1 MIIYR
6 DMILGRS
13 LTGMDV
19 HYLSPSEKNGNS
31 SDEELDER
39 LRKLVAVWKGCKPEE
54 VDLSPENTIA
64 LAEELKAE
72 LSQSRVRYAK
82 D

>member
-1 MIIYR
+1 MRGIQRRLLKLETRQGERFSAWIR
-6 DMILGRS
+6 L
-13 LTGMDV
+13 
-19 HYLSPSEKNGNS
+19 S

-72 LSQSRVRYAK
+72 LSQSRIGYAK